1 MNKRSLFS
9 AIFFIALLFAAANVS
24 GQLKNM
30 KFADGNSY
38 TIEKLLDETGK
49 EYHLYSK
56 LPLVSFDIS
65 IKNDLK
71 NKQTCTT
78 GNESFTDFV
87 GAGKMMVSWK
97 QEDGYKPGLKGLITF
112 TNVSKDTLWLTNVF
126 PIGASD
132 QNVYVTGKGDHWLSR
147 THLFL
152 PGKKPVNVIVPDNAW
167 ELGFSAVEID
177 STKGIAALT
186 RRIRESMENATPRR
200 FETEINPGGSVQY
213 VYYADLYSGPWQ
225 EGLRLIFQDRMIYDV
240 EPGTFDNSLYE
251 REDLKWIRNTYA
263 ATLIMT
269 WDDIYYDYKTGEFGM
284 PEFVNRTRN
293 LYGSDDFIGIWPTW
307 PTLGIDQRNQ
317 WDLFRD
323 LPGGTDKIKELKEK
337 INKLGTKLFICYNPW
352 DESTREEG
360 HTEGMS
366 DIIKVTDADGVVL
379 DTMGESEKELQ
390 DAADSVKK
398 GVVMYSEGM
407 AVPRNMQGIVSG
419 RVHNA
424 IYYPPMLN
432 LNKFIKPEFAIF
444 RVAELFKEPIRRE
457 YSLSLFNG
465 YGTEMN
471 IFAPGKPSWTDEQYK
486 YWGHTLR
493 ILRENTHNFVA
504 SEYTPLIP
512 VSKENIWVNMWPGA
526 EKTIYTIFSII
537 PEGFDDYL
545 FEVTPKDGFHFV
557 DLWNNEELQPK
568 NINGQWKLKVSA
580 DAFPASDL
588 GTNNEGAV
596 GTIAMMPEVLNIK
609 LKSDKLTVDA
619 QKGEQIR
626 VWAGNPEYG
635 KEYLELSAGR
645 HEITLLEHFGRYEG
659 KFVVQLMDDEILLD
673 QRVFEILPGTPR
685 LMTHSESTPTAR
697 RTPRGMVEIPAG
709 TFVFKTTHGDE
720 FIRYPTYRV
729 GDTIDLQA
737 FYMDKHPVTNI
748 EFKRFLDGSGY
759 KPTDPHNFL
768 KHWENGRIPTGMEN
782 HPVVFVSWEDA
793 QAYARWAEKRLPTEI
808 EWQYAAQTPDMRE
821 WPWDQ
826 KVTVTRN
833 LNSVTNTLTVYEL
846 EGIDP
851 KHANLG
857 DGSLYPV
864 GSYPAGANPVG
875 LEDLV
880 GCVWHLTNDIYF
892 SGSYRSIMMKG
903 GSYFKPASSWW
914 YVQGGPREL
923 HYRQQLLRVSQG
935 FERNETVGFRC
946 VKDKW

>member
-1 MNKRSLFS
+1 MTNRNLCS
-9 AIFFIALLFAAANVS
+9 AMFLIALLFVATSVS
-24 GQLKNM
+24 GQLTNLT
-30 KFADGNSY
+30 FADSNSY
-38 TIEKLLDETGK
+38 AIENLTGEDGK
-49 EYHLYSK
+49 EFQLPTQF
-56 LPLVSFDIS
+56 PLVSFDIS
-65 IKNDLK
+65 KRNDLK
-71 NKQTCTT
+71 NKQTYTT
-78 GNESFTDFV
+78 GNESLTDFV
-87 GAGKMMVSWK
+87 ADGKLKVSWK
-97 QEDGYKPGLKGLITF
+97 QEDGYKIGVKGLITF
-112 TNVSKDTLWLTNVF
+112 SNVSQDTLWLTNIL
-126 PIGASD
+126 PMGRSD
-132 QNVYVTGKGDHWLSR
+132 NHVYLTGKGDHWLSR

-152 PGKKPVNVIVPDNAW
+152 PGNNPVNVIVPDNAW
-167 ELGFSAVEID
+167 DLGFSAVEID
-177 STKGIAALT
+177 ETTGVTSLT
-186 RRIRESMENATPRR
+186 RRIRESMENATRRR

-213 VYYADLYSGPWQ
+213 VYYSDLYSGPWQ
-225 EGLRLIFQDRMIYDV
+225 EALRLMFQERMLYDV
-240 EPGTFDNSLYE
+240 EPGTFVNALYE
-251 REDLKWIRNTYA
+251 REDLKWIRHTYA
-263 ATLIMT
+263 STLIMT

-284 PEFVNRTRN
+284 PDFVKRTRN

-323 LPGGTDKIKELKEK
+323 LPGGTEKIKELREQ
-337 INKLGTKLFICYNPW
+337 INELGTKLFICYNPW

-360 HTEGMS
+360 HAEGMA
-366 DIIKVTDADGVVL
+366 DIIKATNADGVVL
-379 DTMGESEKELQ
+379 DTMGESEQELQ

-407 AVPRNMQGIVSG
+407 AVPHNMQGIVSG

-471 IFAPGKPSWTDEQYK
+471 IFGPGKPSWADEQYK
-486 YWGHTLR
+486 YWGQTLR

-512 VSKENIWVNMWPGA
+512 VSEENIWVNKWPGA

-537 PEGFDDYL
+537 PEGFEGYL
-545 FEVTPKDGFHFV
+545 FEVVPKEGYHFV
-557 DLWNNEELQPK
+557 DLWNNEELEPK
-568 NINGQWKLKVSA
+568 NVNGQWKLKVSTG
-580 DAFPASDL
+580 AFPASDL

-596 GTIAMMPEVLNIK
+596 GAIAMLPEVLNIK
-609 LKSDKLTVDA
+609 LESDRLTVDA
-619 QKGEQIR
+619 HKGNQIR
-626 VWAGNPEYG
+626 VYAGNPEYG

-645 HEITLLEHFGRYEG
+645 QEISLLEHFGRYEG
-659 KFVVQLMDDEILLD
+659 KFVLQLLKDDILVD

-685 LMTHSESTPTAR
+685 LMTQSEPTPTAR
-697 RTPRGMVEIPAG
+697 RTHRGMVEIPAG
-709 TFVFKTTHGDE
+709 SFVFNTTNGDE
-720 FIRYPTYRV
+720 FIRYPTYMV
-729 GDTIDLQA
+729 GDTIAVKA
-737 FYMDKHPVTNI
+737 FYMDKHPVTNV
-748 EFKRFLDGSGY
+748 EYKRFLDNSGY
-759 KPTDPHNFL
+759 RPTDPNNFL
-768 KHWENGRIPTGMEN
+768 KHWENGRIPAGMEN
-782 HPVVFVSWEDA
+782 YPVVFVSWEDA

-821 WPWDQ
+821 WPWHQ
-826 KVTVTRN
+826 KEPVTRK
-833 LNSVTNTLTVYEL
+833 LNTVTNTLTVYDL

-851 KHANLG
+851 KHSNLG

-864 GSYPAGANPVG
+864 GSYPEGANPFG

-880 GCVWHLTNDIYF
+880 GCIWHLTNDIYF

-935 FERNETVGFRC
+935 FERNATVGFRC
-946 VKDKW
+946 VKDKR